1 MENRRHFVVTKM
13 KLRKKQKNGG
23 KRRGGIK
30 FTNKNLKKIIEKKSS
45 TFLINTNS
53 VGVAAPEI

>member
-1 MENRRHFVVTKM
+1 M